1 MGIWKEMTLEE
12 YAKNEVIMRYD
23 DPNNL
28 VSLYEGTI
36 QKFPNRNFLGE
47 KNQDGEFE
55 WITYGD
61 FGKRIDNL
69 RGGISTLKIVAK
81 NDFIGII
88 ADNRLEWA
96 IGAFATYGLG
106 ARWVPMYEKELEQT
120 WKYIIQDS
128 GLKLLFVSTEEIKNK
143 IKAMQQD
150 LPNLKKIIVINSTGP
165 DSFQVLEKLGENNP
179 IEVIHPDINDVA
191 GLIYTSGTTGAPKGV
206 IISHGNFTSN
216 TQAGYNIYTE
226 LCETSRALSILPW
239 AHSYAQ
245 TAELYNFVQFGG
257 SIGITS
263 VETMSQDLGKTNPTH
278 LICVPRLFNKIYAG
292 IHQMMEEEGGI
303 KKKLFDMAKNE
314 AEKRRNTGKDTLKF
328 KLLDK
333 AVFSKVRARFGNR
346 MEGSLTAS
354 AKTETQVANFFFDI
368 GLPIYD
374 CYGLTET
381 SPAITMNCRNHH
393 RLGSV
398 GKPIEKVKVVIDKSM
413 MPEGSEDGEILA
425 FGPNVMQGYFNKPE
439 ETAKIMVEDE
449 NGHKGIRTGD
459 LGRIDADGFLF
470 ITGRIK
476 NEYKLLNGKYVHP
489 ASIEQYIKLI
499 PWIANAMVY
508 GDGKAYNV
516 CLLVPDFEY
525 VKIFLRMN
533 NIKQTPEE
541 YMKNPEVQQ
550 DVIDKVI
557 EHLDGKFG
565 GYEIP
570 KKSAFIFED
579 FSLENG
585 MLTQTMKLKRNN
597 VMERYG
603 KTIDDLYL
611 D

>member
-1 MGIWKEMTLEE
+1 MTFEE

-36 QKFPNRNFLGE
+36 QKFPNHNFLGE

-69 RGGISTLKIVAK
+69 RGGIATLEIVAK
-81 NDFIGII
+81 NDFVGII
-88 ADNRLEWA
+88 ANNRLEWA

-106 ARWVPMYEKELEQT
+106 ARWVPMYEKELDQT

-143 IKAMQQD
+143 IRAMQQD
-150 LPNLKKIIVINSTGP
+150 LPNLKKIIVINSTGS
-165 DSFQVLEKLGENNP
+165 DSFQVLEKLGENAP
-179 IEVIHPDINDVA
+179 IEVIHPDFDDIA

-206 IISHGNFTSN
+206 IVSHGNFTSN
-216 TQAGYNIYTE
+216 AQAGYHIYTE

-245 TAELYNFVQFGG
+245 TAELYNFIQFGG

-263 VETMSQDLGKTNPTH
+263 IETMSQDLGKANPTH

-314 AEKRRNTGKDTLKF
+314 AERRRNTGKDTLKF

-333 AVFSKVRARFGNR
+333 TVFSKVRARFGNR

-354 AKTETQVANFFFDI
+354 AKTETQVANFFYDI

-381 SPAITMNCRNHH
+381 SPAITMNSRNHH

-425 FGPNVMQGYFNKPE
+425 FGPNVMQ
-439 ETAKIMVEDE
+439 
-449 NGHKGIRTGD
+449 
-459 LGRIDADGFLF
+459 
-470 ITGRIK
+470 
-476 NEYKLLNGKYVHP
+476 
-489 ASIEQYIKLI
+489 
-499 PWIANAMVY
+499 
-508 GDGKAYNV
+508 
-516 CLLVPDFEY
+516 
-525 VKIFLRMN
+525 
-533 NIKQTPEE
+533 
-541 YMKNPEVQQ
+541 
-550 DVIDKVI
+550 
-557 EHLDGKFG
+557 
-565 GYEIP
+565 
-570 KKSAFIFED
+570 
-579 FSLENG
+579 
-585 MLTQTMKLKRNN
+585 
-597 VMERYG
+597 
-603 KTIDDLYL
+603 
-611 D
+611 